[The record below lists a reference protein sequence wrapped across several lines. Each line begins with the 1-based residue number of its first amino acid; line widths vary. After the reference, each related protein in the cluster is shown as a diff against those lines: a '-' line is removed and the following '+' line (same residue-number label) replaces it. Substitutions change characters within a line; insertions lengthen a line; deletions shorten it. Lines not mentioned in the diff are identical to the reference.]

1 MTKSLRRWMKCLK
14 GLELSFEEK
23 WLRVQQK
30 CPVPLSG
37 IKEILV
43 RSGLEDK
50 IKPETEMD
58 QERRNRKR
66 PYEGEGSSL
75 TEELTFLAIPR
86 NSLTDEPIILEG
98 IIKGHQSFVDRFLKQ
113 DIPPLGCD
121 RPIDNHEGGRKEQ
134 NSTHRV
140 CNIVLETSK
149 EALWECRQLEKTWNS
164 WKETQW
170 LQHMEQISR
179 IQKQTILRARNNP
192 GHRPGKEPMLPE
204 KERGEGNMGEKVTIC
219 NKQPDQSITIEST
232 LSLGCKLWLIN
243 ILRKNVDVLAWA
255 GPGGQ

>member
-14 GLELSFEEK
+14 GLELSFEDK

-113 DIPPLGCD
+113 DIPPLGCCD
-121 RPIDNHEGGRKEQ
+121 RTYRIPWGGSEDELIQ
-134 NSTHRV
+134 YS
-140 CNIVLETSK
+140 LD
-149 EALWECRQLEKTWNS
+149 NS

-219 NKQPDQSITIEST
+219 NKQLDQSITIEST